1 MRAERWWGTKEMGG
15 GRIRGIEEN
24 GGKGKDRWRDCYIG
38 R

>member
-1 MRAERWWGTKEMGG
+1 MVGNQRNGGERIG
-15 GRIRGIEEN
+15 GIEEN